1 MQSWDETARFNNL
14 LARLSILLVRRPPH
28 LPHLLL
34 RPWYNIIVTCSSK
47 FRKPNI
53 RTYSGDTCTCRLW
66 DKRSLHTRLYITIG
80 CLLDC
85 LYMNG
90 ILPSDSSSQIRECPA
105 LHDQKQCS
113 EHHTLFPHTCGRVWT
128 WDYFHIAPFKV
139 HTVMKDVSFR
149 PFCKQASINWRPVG

>member
-1 MQSWDETARFNNL
+1 MKSTGTAEN
-14 LARLSILLVRRPPH
+14 
-28 LPHLLL
+28 
-34 RPWYNIIVTCSSK
+34 
-47 FRKPNI
+47 
-53 RTYSGDTCTCRLW
+53 RLW

-90 ILPSDSSSQIRECPA
+90 ILPSDSSSQIREWPA
-105 LHDQKQCS
+105 LHDKKQCS

-139 HTVMKDVSFR
+139 HTVMKDVSLR
-149 PFCKQASINWRPVG
+149 PFCKLLQQLPVSGSYIEVCAKQPSCLGSAKSLFHFWSVCPVRSGPVWSGPGFHHDLDILVAMGS

>member
-1 MQSWDETARFNNL
+1 MKSTGTAEN
-14 LARLSILLVRRPPH
+14 
-28 LPHLLL
+28 
-34 RPWYNIIVTCSSK
+34 
-47 FRKPNI
+47 
-53 RTYSGDTCTCRLW
+53 RLW

-90 ILPSDSSSQIRECPA
+90 ILPSDWSSQIREWPA
-105 LHDQKQCS
+105 LHDKKQCS

-139 HTVMKDVSFR
+139 HTVMKDVSLR
-149 PFCKQASINWRPVG
+149 PFCKLLQQLPVSATLKFAQNSRVVLVALSRCFTSGRSVRSDPVRSGPVRVFTTAWIC